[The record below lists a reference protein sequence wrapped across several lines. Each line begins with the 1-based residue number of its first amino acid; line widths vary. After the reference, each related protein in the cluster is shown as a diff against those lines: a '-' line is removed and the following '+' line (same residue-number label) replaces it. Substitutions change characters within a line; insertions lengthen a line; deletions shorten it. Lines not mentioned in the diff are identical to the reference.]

1 LQVYCESID
10 ILQGSTKLKPGQK
23 NMEKLNENSNIST
36 VSLVRCQTY
45 DQSSIDAAVKKALEL
60 IGGIE
65 SYVKPGDRVLL
76 KINLLT
82 GDVPEKAVTTHPA
95 LVRAMIGQVK
105 EAGGIP
111 QVGDCSGHEGRPN
124 YSRYLTICRNT
135 GIMKVCEEEGVWL
148 LHLSAESIEVKA
160 PGGRIFKSFILSK
173 QVQEADVL
181 ISLPKL
187 KTHALTLFT
196 GGVINN
202 FGCVTGLNKAKMHL
216 RSQDPETFSQML
228 VDLLGIVRPDLTVM
242 DAVVG
247 MEGDGSSNG
256 TPRQVNAILASS
268 DPVAL
273 DAVACKMVG
282 IDPFMVPSTRLA
294 HEQGMGIGDI
304 SHIDIPG
311 ENLKDMQ
318 IEDFKLPSG
327 TSSFFR
333 ARGLM
338 RFLRGMLV
346 AKPEL
351 VRLQCKKCWICIEH
365 CPSGALSKK
374 EDYPSFDHKKCIRC
388 YCCQEL
394 CPSNAIELKTPIL
407 GRFVK

>member
-1 LQVYCESID
+1 
-10 ILQGSTKLKPGQK
+10 
-23 NMEKLNENSNIST
+23 MEKQNEGSNIST
-36 VSLVRCQTY
+36 VSLVRCQNY
-45 DQSSIDAAVKKALEL
+45 DNSNIEAAVKKALEL

-95 LVRAMIGQVK
+95 IVRAMIHQVK
-105 EAGGIP
+105 AAGGIP
-111 QVGDCSGHEGRPN
+111 QVGDCSGYEGASNPK
-124 YSRYLTICRNT
+124 RYFAACRSS
-135 GIMKVCEEEGVWL
+135 GIMQVCEEEEVEL
-148 LHLSAESIEVKA
+148 LHLSAESVDAKNA
-160 PGGRIFKSFILSK
+160 SGRIFKSFILSK
-173 QVQEADVL
+173 QVLHADVL

-187 KTHALTLFT
+187 KTHGLTLFT
-196 GGVINN
+196 GGVKNN
-202 FGCVTGLNKAKMHL
+202 FGCITGLNKAKIHL
-216 RSQDPETFSQML
+216 RAQDPETFSQML

-247 MEGDGSSNG
+247 MEGNGPSNG
-256 TPRQVNAILASS
+256 SPKKVNAILASKDS
-268 DPVAL
+268 VAL

-282 IDPFMVPSTRLA
+282 IEPFMVPSTRLA
-294 HEQGMGIGDI
+294 HEQGIGIGDI
-304 SHIDIPG
+304 SHIDVLG
-311 ENLKDMQ
+311 EDLKDMR

-327 TSSFFR
+327 TASFFR

-338 RFLRGMLV
+338 RFLRSMLL
-346 AKPEL
+346 AKPSL
-351 VRLQCKKCWICIEH
+351 VRENCKKCWICIEH

-374 EDYPSFDHKKCIRC
+374 RDYPSFNHKKCIRC

-394 CPSNAIELKTPIL
+394 CPSNAIELKTPFL

>member
-1 LQVYCESID
+1 
-10 ILQGSTKLKPGQK
+10 
-23 NMEKLNENSNIST
+23 MEKQNEGSNIST
-36 VSLVRCQTY
+36 VSLVRCQNY
-45 DQSSIDAAVKKALEL
+45 DNSNIEAAVKKALEL

-65 SYVKPGDRVLL
+65 RYVKPGDRVLL

-95 LVRAMIGQVK
+95 IVRAMIHQVK
-105 EAGGIP
+105 AAGGIP
-111 QVGDCSGHEGRPN
+111 QVGDCSGYEGASNPK
-124 YSRYLTICRNT
+124 RYFAACRSS
-135 GIMKVCEEEGVWL
+135 GIMQVCEEEKVEL
-148 LHLSAESIEVKA
+148 LHLSAESVDAKNA
-160 PGGRIFKSFILSK
+160 SGRVFKSFILSK
-173 QVQEADVL
+173 QVLHADVL

-187 KTHALTLFT
+187 KTHGLTLFT
-196 GGVINN
+196 GGVKNN

-216 RSQDPETFSQML
+216 RAQDPETFSQML
-228 VDLLGIVRPDLTVM
+228 VDLLGTVRPDLTVM

-247 MEGDGSSNG
+247 MEGNGPSNG
-256 TPRQVNAILASS
+256 SPKKVNAILASK

-282 IDPFMVPSTRLA
+282 IEPFMVPSTRLA
-294 HEQGMGIGDI
+294 HEQGIGIGDI
-304 SHIDIPG
+304 SHIDVLG
-311 ENLKDMQ
+311 EDLKDMR

-327 TSSFFR
+327 TASFFR

-338 RFLRGMLV
+338 RFLRSMLL
-346 AKPEL
+346 AKPSL
-351 VRLQCKKCWICIEH
+351 VRENCKKCWICIEH

-374 EDYPSFDHKKCIRC
+374 GDYPSFNHKKCIRC

-394 CPSNAIELKTPIL
+394 CSSNAIELRTPFL

>member
-1 LQVYCESID
+1 
-10 ILQGSTKLKPGQK
+10 
-23 NMEKLNENSNIST
+23 MEKKNEGSNIST
-36 VSLVRCQTY
+36 VSLVRCQNY
-45 DQSSIDAAVKKALEL
+45 DNSNIEAAVKKALEL

-95 LVRAMIGQVK
+95 IVRAMIHQVK
-105 EAGGIP
+105 AAGGIP
-111 QVGDCSGHEGRPN
+111 QVGDCSGYEGASNPK
-124 YSRYLTICRNT
+124 RYFAACRSS
-135 GIMKVCEEEGVWL
+135 GIMQVCEEEEVEL
-148 LHLSAESIEVKA
+148 LHLSAESVDAKNA
-160 PGGRIFKSFILSK
+160 SGRIFKSFILSK
-173 QVQEADVL
+173 QVLHADVL

-187 KTHALTLFT
+187 KTHGLTLFT
-196 GGVINN
+196 GGVKNN
-202 FGCVTGLNKAKMHL
+202 FGCITGLNKAKIHL
-216 RSQDPETFSQML
+216 RAQDPETFSQML

-247 MEGDGSSNG
+247 MEGNGPSNG
-256 TPRQVNAILASS
+256 SPKKVNAILASKDS
-268 DPVAL
+268 VAL

-282 IDPFMVPSTRLA
+282 IEPFMVPSTRLA
-294 HEQGMGIGDI
+294 HEQGIGIGDI
-304 SHIDIPG
+304 SHIDVLG
-311 ENLKDMQ
+311 EDLKDMR

-327 TSSFFR
+327 TASFFR

-338 RFLRGMLV
+338 RFLRSMLL
-346 AKPEL
+346 AKPSL
-351 VRLQCKKCWICIEH
+351 VRENCKKCWICIEH

-374 EDYPSFDHKKCIRC
+374 RDYPSFNHKKCIRC

-394 CPSNAIELKTPIL
+394 CPSNAIELKTPFL

>member
-1 LQVYCESID
+1 
-10 ILQGSTKLKPGQK
+10 
-23 NMEKLNENSNIST
+23 MEKQNKSRNIST
-36 VSLVRCQTY
+36 VCLVRCQTY
-45 DQSSIDAAVKKALEL
+45 DLSRIDAAVEKALEL

-95 LVRAMIGQVK
+95 IVRAMIRQVK
-105 EAGGIP
+105 EAGGVP
-111 QVGDCSGHEGRPN
+111 QVGDCSGYEGAPS
-124 YSRYLTICRNT
+124 YKRYITACRNT
-135 GIMKVCEEEGVWL
+135 GIMKVCEEEKADV
-148 LHLSAESIEVKA
+148 LHLSAESIEVKN
-160 PGGRIFKSFILSK
+160 PDGRLYKSFILSK
-173 QVQEADVL
+173 QVQETDVL

-187 KTHALTLFT
+187 KTHGLTLFT
-196 GGVINN
+196 GGVKNS

-216 RSQDPETFSQML
+216 RAQDPETFSQML
-228 VDLLGIVRPDLTVM
+228 VDLLGTVRPDLTVM

-247 MEGDGSSNG
+247 MEGNGPSNG
-256 TPRQVNAILASS
+256 TPRQVNAILASK

-282 IDPFMVPSTRLA
+282 IDPFIVPSTRLA
-294 HEQGMGIGDI
+294 HEQGLGTGDI
-304 SHIDIPG
+304 SRIDVLG
-311 ENLKDMQ
+311 EDLNDME
-318 IEDFKLPSG
+318 IEDFQLPSG

-333 ARGLM
+333 AKGLM
-338 RFLRGMLV
+338 RFLRSMLV

-351 VRLQCKKCWICIEH
+351 VREQCKKCWICMEH

-394 CPSNAIELKTPIL
+394 CAGNAIELKTPFL

>member
-1 LQVYCESID
+1 MKNES
-10 ILQGSTKLKPGQK
+10 G
-23 NMEKLNENSNIST
+23 NIST

-45 DQSSIDAAVKKALEL
+45 DNSNIEAAVEKALRL

-65 SYVKPGDRVLL
+65 SFVKPGDRVLL

-95 LVRAMIGQVK
+95 IVRAMIHQVK
-105 EAGGIP
+105 AAGGIP
-111 QVGDCSGHEGRPN
+111 QVGDCSGYEGASNPK
-124 YSRYLTICRNT
+124 RYFAACRSS
-135 GIMKVCEEEGVWL
+135 GIMQVCEEDEADI
-148 LHLSAESIEVKA
+148 LHLSAEPLEIKNVS
-160 PGGRIFKSFILSK
+160 GRIFKSFILSK
-173 QVQEADVL
+173 QVLQADVL

-187 KTHALTLFT
+187 KTHGLTLFT
-196 GGVINN
+196 GGVKNN

-216 RSQDPETFSQML
+216 RAQDPETFSQML
-228 VDLLGIVRPDLTVM
+228 VDLLGIVRPELTVM

-247 MEGDGSSNG
+247 MEGNGPSNG
-256 TPRQVNAILASS
+256 TPKRVNAILAST

-282 IDPFMVPSTRLA
+282 IEPFMVPSTRLA
-294 HEQGMGIGDI
+294 DEQGIGVGNI
-304 SHIDIPG
+304 SSINVLG
-311 ENLKDMQ
+311 ENLKEMQ
-318 IEDFKLPSG
+318 IEDFQLPSG
-327 TSSFFR
+327 TASFFR

-338 RFLRGMLV
+338 RFLRSMLV
-346 AKPEL
+346 AKPDL
-351 VRLQCKKCWICIEH
+351 VRDNCKKCWICMEH

-374 EDYPSFDHKKCIRC
+374 GEYPSFDHKKCIRC

-394 CPSNAIELKTPIL
+394 CPSNAIELRTPFL